1 MAQLFEPAHAL
12 KSMRKNSLSCY
23 AAFGEVLDNSIQ
35 AEADNIF
42 VEFEPKKVGQKV
54 RLAKAVFIDNG
65 CGMDTEIL
73 SGCLTIGSSTRL
85 GDETGIGKSGI
96 GFHLHLSN
104 NVLI

>member
-42 VEFEPKKVGQKV
+42 VEFEPKKVGQKA

-65 CGMDTEIL
+65 CGMD
-73 SGCLTIGSSTRL
+73 SQ
-85 GDETGIGKSGI
+85 KSLQG
-96 GFHLHLSN
+96 
-104 NVLI
+104 VLQSALAPAWVTKPV